1 LALLGFFC
9 TKATDSML
17 MKLTP
22 GHVVDDV
29 DAVSRVEHI
38 CVVCNLL
45 QDLRRRVTI
54 NDDAKN

>member
-1 LALLGFFC
+1 
-9 TKATDSML
+9 

-38 CVVCNLL
+38 CVVRNLL